1 MIKNGDKVRILK
13 QGCSLL
19 GVGDI
24 GVVNSCTE
32 DRFRVKVVGKEN
44 KANWFNES
52 EVELLPITEHKQLI
66 NTAHQL
72 YKELELWQGMLENAE
87 MILALAKKGKEF
99 STDDVTS
106 AFKQVKEIK
115 TNCNR
120 VQESIDKVINEI
132 KAL

>member
-1 MIKNGDKVRILK
+1 M
-13 QGCSLL
+13 
-19 GVGDI
+19 
-24 GVVNSCTE
+24 
-32 DRFRVKVVGKEN
+32 
-44 KANWFNES
+44 
-52 EVELLPITEHKQLI
+52 KQLI

-87 MILALAKKGKEF
+87 MILALAKKGKDF

-115 TNCNR
+115 SNCNR